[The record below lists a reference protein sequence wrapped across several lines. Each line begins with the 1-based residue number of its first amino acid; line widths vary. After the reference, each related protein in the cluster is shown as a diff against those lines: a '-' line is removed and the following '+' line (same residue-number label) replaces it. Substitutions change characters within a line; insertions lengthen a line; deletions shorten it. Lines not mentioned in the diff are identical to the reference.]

1 MCKAICFDMN
11 LEGKILESFQK
22 RTKGSYKKFLEA
34 KKYLPGGDTRDS
46 IFYTPY
52 PIFMS
57 SAKGCELIDVDGNV
71 YTDFMNNFT
80 VMVHGHNHPK
90 VVKAVMEQIPL
101 LTLPGAPTEKQ
112 VRLAE
117 MMCERVKSVKKIRFC
132 NSGSEATMM
141 AIRAA
146 LAFTGRKK
154 VLKVEGGY
162 HGIADF
168 AKVSGPGLDLSK
180 AGSSNEPNP
189 VPSVGIFSGISEN
202 VHVLPY
208 NNISSVETR
217 IKAIK
222 NELAAVIIE
231 PMLGSAGMIPADK
244 EYLKAIRE
252 ITEAVGAMLIF
263 DEVVTFRLSRGGAQ
277 DLYGI
282 SPDITA
288 FGKIVGGGYPVG
300 VFGGRDD
307 VMALFDPTLID
318 RSKYVSHA
326 GTFNANPVTC
336 TAGIVTLDLLTEE
349 AIQGINRYGGDLRT
363 KISEAFQDRR
373 IKGQV
378 TGLGSL
384 GNLHFAQEKPKD
396 YRGSASADKLLLD
409 YLHLSLL
416 NHGIFTARRG
426 MFSISTPMSK
436 KHVDLYVRAF
446 EEALAEMSQIIEK
459 RGMRMISN

>member
-1 MCKAICFDMN
+1 MN
-11 LEGKILESFQK
+11 LEGKILESFK
-22 RTKGSYKKFLEA
+22 ERTKESYKKFSEA

-52 PIFMS
+52 PVFMS
-57 SAKGCELIDVDGNV
+57 SAKGYELTDVDGNL

-112 VRLAE
+112 IRLAE
-117 MMCERVKSVKKIRFC
+117 VMCERVRSVKKIRFC

-141 AIRAA
+141 AVRAA

-180 AGSSNEPNP
+180 AGNSYEPNP
-189 VPSVGIFSGISEN
+189 VPSCGIFSGISEN

-208 NNISSVETR
+208 NNISSAETR
-217 IKAIK
+217 IKSIK

-231 PMLGSAGMIPADK
+231 PMLGSAGMIVADK
-244 EYLKAIRE
+244 DYLKAIRE
-252 ITEAVGAMLIF
+252 MTEAVGAMLVF

-277 DLYGI
+277 SLYSI

-300 VFGGRDD
+300 AFGGRDD
-307 VMALFDPTLID
+307 IMALFDPTTSD
-318 RSKYVSHA
+318 KSKYISHA

-336 TAGIVTLDLLTEE
+336 TAGLVTLDMLTEE
-349 AIQGINRYGGDLRT
+349 AIQRINQYGDDLRA
-363 KISEAFQDRR
+363 KLYAVFQDHK

-384 GNLHFAQEKPKD
+384 GNVHFTQEKPKD
-396 YRGSASADKLLLD
+396 YRGSANADKLLLD
-409 YLHLSLL
+409 YLHLSLM
-416 NHGIFTARRG
+416 NHGVFTARRG
-426 MFSISTPMSK
+426 MFSISTPMSTK
-436 KHVDLYVRAF
+436 QVDLYIKAFDRALT
-446 EEALAEMSQIIEK
+446 EIDPLVEK
-459 RGMRMISN
+459 RGLKK